1 MTAETTEPTAMPVRS
16 YKRRSGRITAGQR
29 AALESL
35 VGRYAVDA
43 PSTDPI
49 DPAALFG
56 RTAPLVL
63 EIGFGMGEATL
74 TMAADDPGRD
84 VLAVDVHRPG
94 AGALVRDVHRFGLP
108 NVRVLVGDAV
118 DVLRDRLAPGSLD
131 EVRLYFP
138 DPWPKARHHKRRL
151 FTPAFARL
159 VATRLRPGGRL
170 HLATDWTPY
179 AEQMRAV
186 LDAEPLFTLDPDGD
200 PAGAADGVP
209 DAGPGGPRPVWRPVT
224 RFERQG
230 LARGH
235 QVHDLLARTVTR
247 AESSRGPRRPP
258 GSRSGAPA

>member
-1 MTAETTEPTAMPVRS
+1 VAHSAGWKTGRVTAEPTTVPVRS
-16 YKRRSGRITAGQR
+16 YKRRSGRMTPGQR
-29 AALESL
+29 AALENL
-35 VGRYAVDA
+35 LERYGVEAA
-43 PSTDPI
+43 SADPI
-49 DPAALFG
+49 DAETLFG
-56 RTAPLVL
+56 RRVPLVL
-63 EIGFGMGEATL
+63 DIGFGMGETTL
-74 TMAADDPGRD
+74 AMAAADPDRD

-94 AGALVRDVHRFGLP
+94 AGALVRDVHRLGLR

-151 FTPAFARL
+151 FSPAVARL
-159 VATRLRPGGRL
+159 VATRLRPGGLL

-186 LDAEPLFTLDPDGD
+186 LAAEPLFVHDPDT
-200 PAGAADGVP
+200 PE
-209 DAGPGGPRPVWRPVT
+209 GPRPDWRPVT

-235 QVHDLLARTVTR
+235 RVHDLLARTVDTSPLAGR
-247 AESSRGPRRPP
+247 DPLPCKDL
-258 GSRSGAPA
+258 